1 MNILIF
7 LQGTVLMHK
16 GEEDLP
22 RQKVVEQARAG
33 KAKDYKNYI
42 PIGNAAQ
49 KLQTWVKQ
57 GATISYL
64 SSLTESKL
72 ARLDERVSSPLE
84 LDKEVLQKYNFPD
97 GQIYHRNKN
106 ETYQQVIARM
116 NPLPEIFIEDD
127 CESIGQNEI
136 SWPKLSN
143 ELKEKIK
150 SLVVLEFSGIDYLPD
165 EPTGLDKLALSPR
178 RNKNHIATLIP
189 YKTIDKQ
196 ILVYLQKRTADAK
209 KLPDWFGFFGGHFEE
224 GESTEQAFGRE
235 IKEEL
240 NFVPDDAE
248 LFSKDGL
255 YENESRIMHVFIQ
268 KVDDDFEKNIEIRE
282 GQYGKFFNEQEALN
296 EPRLTAHD
304 RKILRDFFNK
314 FRP

>member
-1 MNILIF
+1 MNILVF
-7 LQGTVLMHK
+7 LQGTITMHASGK
-16 GEEDLP
+16 GLP

-196 ILVYLQKRTADAK
+196 ILSTKKDRRCKKAARLVWFFWRT
-209 KLPDWFGFFGGHFEE
+209 F
-224 GESTEQAFGRE
+224 
-235 IKEEL
+235 
-240 NFVPDDAE
+240 
-248 LFSKDGL
+248 
-255 YENESRIMHVFIQ
+255 
-268 KVDDDFEKNIEIRE
+268 
-282 GQYGKFFNEQEALN
+282 
-296 EPRLTAHD
+296 
-304 RKILRDFFNK
+304 
-314 FRP
+314 